1 MDGIRLKAYA
11 KINLG
16 LEVLG
21 KRDDGYHE
29 VHTILQTVSLHD
41 KVTIKLQGEGIKIR
55 SNSPWVPCNEKNV
68 AYKAAAALLKRN
80 KSRCGAKITIKK
92 NIPIGAGLGGGSS
105 NGAATLLGLNELLE
119 LNLSYAEL
127 EEIARELGTD
137 VPFFLKGGTALAS
150 GRGDQ
155 LRFFQ
160 GTPCFWGLIVFPN
173 FSVSTSWAYENLR
186 PPTKSNFNIEKLI
199 NAAQQGDL
207 KAIAENLQNTFE
219 STIFRKYPT
228 LSTMKSGL
236 KKKGAVGASL
246 CGSGSSLF
254 GIFEDKEAAERA
266 LFYFSDSGY
275 SAWIVRSCS
284 ND

>member
-29 VHTILQTVSLHD
+29 VQTILQTVSLHD
-41 KVTIKLQGEGIKIR
+41 KITIKVQGEGIKIR
-55 SNSPWVPCNEKNV
+55 SNSPWVPCNEKNI
-68 AYKAAAALLKRN
+68 AYKAAAILLR
-80 KSRCGAKITIKK
+80 KSKSKYGTKITIKK

-105 NGAATLLGLNELLE
+105 DGAAVLLGLNKLLE
-119 LNLSYAEL
+119 LNLSHPEL
-127 EEIARELGTD
+127 EDAGRQLGTD
-137 VPFFLKGGTALAS
+137 VPFFLKGGTALAC

-160 GTPCFWGLIVFPN
+160 GIPCFWGLIVYPN
-173 FSVSTSWAYENLR
+173 FSVATSWAYESLK
-186 PPTKSNFNIEKLI
+186 PPKKSASNMEKLI
-199 NAAQQGDL
+199 EATQQGDL
-207 KAIAENLQNTFE
+207 KEIGANLQNSFE
-219 STIFRKYPT
+219 CIIFKKYPMLLVMKKT
-228 LSTMKSGL
+228 LQE
-236 KKKGAVGASL
+236 KGAKGAAL

-254 GIFEDKEAAERA
+254 GIFQDKETAERA
-266 LFYFSDSGY
+266 LFHFSDSGY
-275 SAWIVRSCS
+275 PAWIVRSCS